1 MQYIL
6 IVNYSPWGS
15 VLAGTALRIARAI
28 AEAGH
33 EVQAVFFRE
42 DGVYNSLTGTL
53 SDEAATPLAESWVGV
68 NRVHGTELLV
78 CDSSW
83 QRRLAG
89 PPAQPFRSA
98 GLVTL
103 MEKVSRSDRVLT
115 F

>member
-6 IVNYSPWGS
+6 IVNHSPWGS
-15 VLAGTALRIARAI
+15 ILAGTALRIALAI
-28 AEAGH
+28 IEGGH
-33 EVQAVFFRE
+33 QVQAVFFRE

-53 SDEAATPLAESWVGV
+53 SDEAATPLAESWAAAS
-68 NRVHGTELLV
+68 RAHGTELLV

-83 QRRLAG
+83 QRRLAD
-89 PPAQPFRSA
+89 PPAHPFRSA

-103 MEKVSRSDRVLT
+103 MENVSRCDRVLT